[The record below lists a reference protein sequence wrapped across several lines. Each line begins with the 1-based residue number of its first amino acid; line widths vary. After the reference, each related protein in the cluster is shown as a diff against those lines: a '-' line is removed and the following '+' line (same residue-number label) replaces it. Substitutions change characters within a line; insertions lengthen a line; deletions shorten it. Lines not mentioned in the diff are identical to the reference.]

1 MKRFIGLTLVLVMG
15 MLFSNAASAS
25 DFTPTDVR
33 RHTDQLC
40 DQNRL
45 AEATNLAMKHLLDA
59 RARHGN
65 SSQIASD
72 YMMVVAEVSR
82 RRGKF
87 YLAQK
92 LYDRALGIQAS
103 TVTAGKAV
111 AAPIL
116 EQDRIVWLKNQLRA
130 LSDSGDSSAA
140 VAVSMG
146 ELLRA
151 RSAYGA
157 SHPYTA
163 QYTAIVGDVARVRGK
178 FHLASVMYQKAF
190 AVLQEEIGT
199 TDSKKT
205 AQKLTEPSSF

>member
-1 MKRFIGLTLVLVMG
+1 MG
-15 MLFSNAASAS
+15 MLFSNAAYAS
-25 DFTPTDVR
+25 DVTPTDVR
-33 RHTDQLC
+33 RHADQLC
-40 DQNRL
+40 DQSRF
-45 AEATNLAMKHLLDA
+45 ADATNLAMKHLLDA
-59 RARHGN
+59 RARHGI

-103 TVTAGKAV
+103 TATTVKVAV
-111 AAPIL
+111 APIL
-116 EQDRIVWLKNQLRA
+116 EEERIPWLKNQVSA
-130 LSDSGDSSAA
+130 LSDSGDSTAA
-140 VAVSMG
+140 VTVSMG

-199 TDSKKT
+199 TEAKKT